1 MKPVQ
6 PPADPRNSIEVC
18 GVSKRF
24 LVETGSVGR
33 ASAFFL
39 YRLAARASREELWAL
54 RDVTFHVA
62 HGEIIGIVGVNG
74 SGKTTLL
81 RLISG
86 ISQPTAGEIRR
97 PPRVGALL
105 DVSVGFHP
113 NLTGYENLFLGA
125 SLLGIPREELR
136 ARLGDIVAFSGVD
149 PQYLETPVRY
159 YSAGMLTRLGF
170 SLAVNVDPDVVL
182 LDEVLAV
189 GDAEFQAQSAR
200 RLLGFAEQGKAM
212 IVVSHVVNVVQQL
225 CSRSLWLDAGR
236 IRADGPSEE
245 VLRDYR
251 VFLNRQIEGRDG
263 ETAPRGGDA
272 TVADRAADIGPLV
285 LDDGTGK
292 IPEKYVTNGCLR
304 VRARITA
311 RRPVPDPDLLV
322 TLTHDTGAVV
332 DEFLVSERGT
342 VLHPLG
348 PEGAQA
354 AIVFE
359 PLLLYRGRYT
369 LALQLVTRATPA
381 RAVSP
386 RAEATFEVDMPY
398 TAQPVY
404 CAEIPVRFEMV

>member
-6 PPADPRNSIEVC
+6 TPADPRNSVEVR

-39 YRLAARASREELWAL
+39 YRVMARAGREELWAL
-54 RDVTFHVA
+54 RDVSFDVA
-62 HGEIIGIVGVNG
+62 HGEMVGIVGVNG

-97 PPRVGALL
+97 PARVGALL

-125 SLLGIPREELR
+125 SLLGIARDELR
-136 ARLGDIVAFSGVD
+136 ARLGDIVSFSGVD
-149 PQYLETPVRY
+149 PEYLETPVRY

-170 SLAVNVDPDVVL
+170 SLAVNVDPDVIL

-200 RLLGFAEQGKAM
+200 RLLAFAEQGKAM

-225 CSRSLWLDAGR
+225 CRRSIWLDAGR
-236 IRADGPSEE
+236 VRAEGPSEE

-251 VFLNRQIEGRDG
+251 AFLNRRIEGLQPDKQGQDDG
-263 ETAPRGGDA
+263 
-272 TVADRAADIGPLV
+272 TVADPAAYIAPPA
-285 LDDGTGK
+285 LDDGTGRT
-292 IPEKYVTNGCLR
+292 PEKYATNGCLR
-304 VRARITA
+304 VRARVTA
-311 RRPVPDPDLLV
+311 RQRIPDPDLMV
-322 TLTHDTGAVV
+322 TITHDTGAVV
-332 DEFLVSERGT
+332 DEFFASERGMI
-342 VLHPLG
+342 LPPFG
-348 PEGAQA
+348 PESAQA
-354 AIVFE
+354 TLTFE
-359 PLLLYRGRYT
+359 PLLLYRGRYG
-369 LALQLVTRATPA
+369 LSLQLVTRSTPQTP
-381 RAVSP
+381 VSP
-386 RAEATFEVDMPY
+386 RVSVEFQVDMPY

-404 CAEIPVRFEMV
+404 CAEIPVRFEIA